1 NAKRFPGFTICRI
14 MTPRCLCYPVLMLS
28 LATIANTA
36 LSEPLKKVL
45 RATQLR
51 CEYLVNP
58 LGIDEPHPRL
68 SWQIDAD
75 PRTRGHKQTEY
86 QILVASK
93 ESLLEKGSGDL
104 WDSGKIASDETVN
117 IVYQGSPLPSRQERF
132 WQVKIRDE
140 TGDDS

>member
-1 NAKRFPGFTICRI
+1 
-14 MTPRCLCYPVLMLS
+14 MLS
-28 LATIANTA
+28 LAGIANTVLA
-36 LSEPLKKVL
+36 QPIKKVL

-68 SWQIDAD
+68 SWQIDAN
-75 PRTRGHKQTEY
+75 PRTRGHKQTAY

-93 ESLLEKGSGDL
+93 ERLLQKGTGDL

-117 IVYQGSPLPSRQERF
+117 IGYQGRPLPSRQICF
-132 WQVKIRDE
+132 WKVKI
-140 TGDDS
+140 

>member
-1 NAKRFPGFTICRI
+1 
-14 MTPRCLCYPVLMLS
+14 LS
-28 LATIANTA
+28 LLGIANTG
-36 LSEPLKKVL
+36 LTGPIKKVL

-51 CEYLVNP
+51 CEYLMNP
-58 LGIDEPHPRL
+58 RGIDELHPRF

-117 IVYQGSPLPSRQERF
+117 IEYQGHPLPSRQVCF
-132 WQVKIRDE
+132 WQVKIWDE
-140 TGDDS
+140 NGDASPWSKPANWSM